1 MSRREEQE
9 LQGSYPHRV
18 VPFLQTI
25 DNPHLTHPY
34 QPTYA
39 PKYVGC
45 SCNRPV
51 EVGARVIS
59 TNATIEWPRGTTV
72 TRVKPDVQ
80 VTLYATD
87 TGSNSTSCTFT
98 IFDSTGAVVFGPVE
112 APVGLFTGTSRYDG
126 VLTPHTPGIYTL
138 KVQPNHG
145 AIGYATFEVNGSATS
160 PGEGMDVKK
169 LFTYAAIGVG
179 VLGLLYVGV
188 NYMQSRRK

>member
-45 SCNRPV
+45 GCSQPV
-51 EVGARVIS
+51 EVGALAIS

-72 TRVKPDVQ
+72 TRVKPDVAM
-80 VTLYATD
+80 TLYATD
-87 TGSNSTSCTFT
+87 CGLLSTNVTFT
-98 IFDSTGAVVFGPVE
+98 ITDDAGHVYGTWLADVNISFTARVDNVV
-112 APVGLFTGTSRYDG
+112 
-126 VLTPHTPGIYTL
+126 TPHEEGMYQL
-138 KVQPNHG
+138 EAHPNHG
-145 AIGYATFEVNGSATS
+145 AVGYLPFEVNSSAVS
-160 PGEGMDVKK
+160 PGEAWDAKK
-169 LFTYAAIGVG
+169 IFTYAAIGVG

-188 NYMQSRRK
+188 NYMSRRK